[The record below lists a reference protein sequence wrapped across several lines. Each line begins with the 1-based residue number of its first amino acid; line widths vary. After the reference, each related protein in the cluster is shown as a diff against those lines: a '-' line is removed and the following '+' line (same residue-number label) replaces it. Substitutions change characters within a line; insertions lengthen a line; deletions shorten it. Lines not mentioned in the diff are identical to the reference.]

1 MIRKLLLI
9 VFALGAVV
17 PLALPAS
24 PPLAAGPHKPSDLQM
39 QLDEMAAHH
48 RGKVALFARNLKTGE
63 TVEIDAA
70 RPVQT
75 ASTIKLPVLI
85 EAFAQVQAGK
95 RRLDDKIILRATDK
109 VQGSGVL
116 QFLHSGIELTLED
129 ALWMMVIESDNTATN
144 LVLDQVTIPAVNAR
158 ITRMGLK
165 DTYLYKKVYKP
176 AEGPMPA
183 DQKKFGLGKTTAR
196 EMESV
201 MESIETCALGD
212 KKLCHKMIEI
222 LKNQQYHNMIPHYLL
237 GLDPSES
244 ESPVADK
251 VGALDASRSDV
262 GICYGK
268 NGPIVMSIY
277 TYENKDHSWNP
288 ENEGEMLVARMAQ
301 AIAQAWSPP
310 AKH

>member
-1 MIRKLLLI
+1 MNRKLQDMVLALA
-9 VFALGAVV
+9 ALGALGMAAS
-17 PLALPAS
+17 PAAAADPHPAS
-24 PPLAAGPHKPSDLQM
+24 GLQK
-39 QLDEMAAHH
+39 QLDAMAERHH
-48 RGKVALFARNLKTGE
+48 GKVALFARNLKTGE
-63 TVEIDAA
+63 TVAIDAD

-95 RRLDDKIILRATDK
+95 RRLDDKIILRAGDK
-109 VQGSGVL
+109 VQGSGIL

-158 ITRMGLK
+158 IIRMGFK

-212 KKLCHKMIEI
+212 RKLCHEMIEI

-237 GLDPSES
+237 GVDPSES

-262 GICYGK
+262 GIYYGK

-277 TYENKDHSWNP
+277 TYENQDHSWNP

-301 AIAQAWSPP
+301 AIAQAWSAP

>member
-1 MIRKLLLI
+1 
-9 VFALGAVV
+9 
-17 PLALPAS
+17 
-24 PPLAAGPHKPSDLQM
+24 
-39 QLDEMAAHH
+39 
-48 RGKVALFARNLKTGE
+48 
-63 TVEIDAA
+63 
-70 RPVQT
+70 
-75 ASTIKLPVLI
+75 
-85 EAFAQVQAGK
+85 
-95 RRLDDKIILRATDK
+95 
-109 VQGSGVL
+109 
-116 QFLHSGIELTLED
+116 
-129 ALWMMVIESDNTATN
+129 MVIESDNTATN
-144 LVLDQVTIPAVNAR
+144 LVLDQITIPAVNAR

-212 KKLCHKMIEI
+212 RKLCHQMIEI

-262 GICYGK
+262 GIYYGK

-277 TYENKDHSWNP
+277 TYENQDQSWNP
-288 ENEGEMLVARMAQ
+288 ENQGEMLVARMAQ

>member
-1 MIRKLLLI
+1 MTRRRW
-9 VFALGAVV
+9 VGACALVALCAAAV
-17 PLALPAS
+17 AAS
-24 PPLAAGPHKPSDLQM
+24 ATETVAPRKPSPLQK
-39 QLDEMAAHH
+39 QLNEMAAEH
-48 RGKVALFARNLKTGE
+48 RGKVALFARNLATGE
-63 TVEIDAA
+63 TVEIDAD

-85 EAFAQVQAGK
+85 EAFAQVQAGT
-95 RRLDDKIILRATDK
+95 RHLDDKILLRAGDK
-109 VQGSGVL
+109 VQGSGIL

-129 ALWMMVIESDNTATN
+129 ALWMMVIESDNTGTN

-212 KKLCHKMIEI
+212 KKLCHEMIEI

-262 GICYGK
+262 GIYYGK
-268 NGPIVMSIY
+268 SGPIVMSIY
-277 TYENKDHSWNP
+277 TYENKDQSWNP
-288 ENEGEMLVARMAQ
+288 ENEGEMLVAHMAR
-301 AIAQAWSPP
+301 AIALAWTKS
-310 AKH
+310 ALN